1 MDFKPEEKHRPP
13 QLKSIYNIFGRIK
26 KKKMELQIKRR
37 HWVL

>member
-26 KKKMELQIKRR
+26 KKNGIADK
-37 HWVL
+37 